1 MVELLLEEYDNDFW
15 KDVDTRKTWDQI
27 IPGELRD
34 TKPVTITAAVISQF
48 ARLIGDDNP
57 LYHDAE
63 FAKTT
68 PYGSIIA
75 PPSLHIVLMF
85 ACTDISDWMRSPGT
99 INCGQSWFYNIP
111 ARPGDTITMRGTALD
126 KFIKKERLF
135 AIHENVF
142 TNQLGQV
149 ICTGRG
155 WTIRPV

>member
-63 FAKTT
+63 FAKST

-75 PPSLHIVLMF
+75 PPSLHVVLMF
-85 ACTDISDWMRSPGT
+85 ACTDISDWMRSPGN
-99 INCGQSWFYNIP
+99 IICGQS
-111 ARPGDTITMRGTALD
+111 
-126 KFIKKERLF
+126 LF
-135 AIHENVF
+135 
-142 TNQLGQV
+142 
-149 ICTGRG
+149 
-155 WTIRPV
+155 

>member
-1 MVELLLEEYDNDFW
+1 MTVLKLEDYGSDFW
-15 KDVDTRKTWDQI
+15 KDVKDRKTWDQI
-27 IPGELRD
+27 IPGELRG
-34 TKPVTITAAVISQF
+34 TKPVTITAEVIAQF

-57 LYHDAE
+57 LYRDE
-63 FAKTT
+63 VFAKST
-68 PYGSIIA
+68 PYGGIVA

-85 ACTDISDWMRSPGT
+85 ACTEITDWMRSPGT
-99 INCGQSWFYNIP
+99 INCGQSWYYNVP
-111 ARPGDTITMRGTALD
+111 VRPGDTITMRGSALD

-142 TNQLGQV
+142 TNQHGQV